1 MHVLF
6 QIRRNSLV
14 LIKQISDMRRK
25 SITDDYEYL
34 RNTVVPN
41 LKREL
46 SEYEI
51 KVATMDDD
59 ITSLRAVIKSRDDEI
74 LKLKTE
80 IHKLK
85 VSTKLSIYLFIYC
98 FFFLL
103 NNS

>member
-1 MHVLF
+1 M
-6 QIRRNSLV
+6 
-14 LIKQISDMRRK
+14 KQISDMRRR

-34 RNTVVPN
+34 RNTVIPN

-51 KVATMDDD
+51 KVATLEDDV
-59 ITSLRAVIKSRDDEI
+59 TSLKSVIQSRDEEI

-85 VSTKLSIYLFIYC
+85 VRQF
-98 FFFLL
+98 
-103 NNS
+103 

>member
-1 MHVLF
+1 M
-6 QIRRNSLV
+6 
-14 LIKQISDMRRK
+14 KQASDMRRR

-34 RNTVVPN
+34 RNTVIPN

-51 KVATMDDD
+51 KVATLEDDV
-59 ITSLRAVIKSRDDEI
+59 TNLKSVIQSRDEEI

-85 VSTKLSIYLFIYC
+85 VSYDWLPF
-98 FFFLL
+98 
-103 NNS
+103 

>member
-1 MHVLF
+1 M
-6 QIRRNSLV
+6 
-14 LIKQISDMRRK
+14 KQISDMRRR

-34 RNTVVPN
+34 RNTVIPN

-51 KVATMDDD
+51 KVATLEDDV
-59 ITSLRAVIKSRDDEI
+59 TSLKSVIQSRDEEI

-85 VSTKLSIYLFIYC
+85 VRQL
-98 FFFLL
+98 
-103 NNS
+103 

>member
-1 MHVLF
+1 M
-6 QIRRNSLV
+6 
-14 LIKQISDMRRK
+14 KQISDMRRR

-34 RNTVVPN
+34 RNTVIPN

-51 KVATMDDD
+51 KVATLEDDV
-59 ITSLRAVIKSRDDEI
+59 TNLKSVIQSRDEEI

-85 VSTKLSIYLFIYC
+85 VSKPIKF
-98 FFFLL
+98 
-103 NNS
+103 